1 MKQIKFNIMSG
12 NVHCRNINDLKENF
26 NIHDILKMHLKMEY

>member
-1 MKQIKFNIMSG
+1 MKQIKFNIISG

-26 NIHDILKMHLKMEY
+26 NIHDILNAF